1 MSLQDRIKDTLI
13 KQVINA
19 MVRRANE
26 KYDMRDILNKYNA
39 TGRTMSIVISDL
51 EDGYGFNVKDGK
63 LTLEDISNPTCVIS
77 MNKATFSAIAT
88 NKITNTQAFL
98 MDSVKVVGDN
108 WLRDALVINKIF
120 DELKGTM
127 LKRES

>member
-1 MSLQDRIKDTLI
+1 MSLQDKIRDRLI
-13 KQVINA
+13 KEVING

-26 KYDMRDILNKYNA
+26 KYDMKEVLDKYNA

-51 EDGYGFNVKDGK
+51 DDGYGFNVKDGK
-63 LTLEDISNPTCVIS
+63 LTLEDIVSPTCVIS

-108 WLRDALVINKIF
+108 WLRDALVVNKIF

-127 LKRES
+127 LKRDS

>member
-26 KYDMRDILNKYNA
+26 KYDMREILNKYNA

-63 LTLEDISNPTCVIS
+63 LTLEEIVSPTCIIS
-77 MNKATFSAIAT
+77 MNKTTFSAIAT

-127 LKRES
+127 LKRET